1 MSQGVF
7 PIVGNRHMCGTL
19 TSRQHLVAA
28 GGTDPGAPGRMQD
41 GIGCWACLDR
51 GHLAGG
57 DLRLH
62 LREQERAVDWE
73 PESGKHPGGLAATCQ

>member
-1 MSQGVF
+1 M
-7 PIVGNRHMCGTL
+7 
-19 TSRQHLVAA
+19 VAA
-28 GGTDPGAPGRMQD
+28 GGTDPGAPGRMRD
-41 GIGCWACLDR
+41 GIGCWACFDR